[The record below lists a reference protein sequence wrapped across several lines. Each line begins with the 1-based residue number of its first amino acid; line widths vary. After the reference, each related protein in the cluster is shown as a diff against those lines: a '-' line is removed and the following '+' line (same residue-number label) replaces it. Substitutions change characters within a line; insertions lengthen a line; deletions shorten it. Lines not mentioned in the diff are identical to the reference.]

1 MLQQLDRAG
10 SIAVTDAQRRQL
22 KDDGYF
28 ITDPLLDEA
37 CLAEA
42 LDKFKLVATLE
53 EHSLIGGFGSAVAE
67 WAVDNGYDTR
77 KLIRVGTP
85 DKFFKESGEQ
95 EHARERL
102 GLPGHQIA
110 DRVLAKLS

>member
-1 MLQQLDRAG
+1 KAG
-10 SIAVTDAQRRQL
+10 KSARVVSFHTV
-22 KDDGYF
+22 K
-28 ITDPLLDEA
+28 PLDEA

-42 LDKFKLVATLE
+42 LDKFKLVVTLE
-53 EHSLIGGFGSAVAE
+53 EHSLIGGFGSAVAKC
-67 WAVDNGYDTR
+67 AVDNSRDTR

-102 GLPGHQIA
+102 RLTRPQIA
-110 DRVLAKLS
+110 DPTLSHRFSPLRLSQ